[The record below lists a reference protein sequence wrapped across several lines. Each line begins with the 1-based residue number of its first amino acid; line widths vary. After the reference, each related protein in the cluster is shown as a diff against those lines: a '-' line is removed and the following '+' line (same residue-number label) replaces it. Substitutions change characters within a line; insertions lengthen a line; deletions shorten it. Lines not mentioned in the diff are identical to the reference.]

1 MKTEAVWFQSGDA
14 RLCGMMYSPDVL
26 PAPALLICH
35 GLNARGSSGL
45 RLYARLAEKA
55 CKEGI
60 VALVFDFRGVG
71 KSTGEFDY
79 GLGEQEDVK
88 CALDYLASRPEV
100 LPNKT
105 FVVGHSLGGA
115 VSIYAVQNETQVKG
129 LILWSTPKNH
139 DYNVKK
145 FIRRRRGRRGLCK
158 FFLFLYLDRIFDVSR
173 LFKLEVYGVNLRPKY
188 VKGKLMKLRESEA
201 VSALRGIPLLVVIGS
216 SDSIVGVDEAQEIFD
231 SAHEPKSLVVIDSAD
246 HIYRGKEEELI
257 NKTIDW
263 IRKWI

>member
-1 MKTEAVWFQSGDA
+1 VKTEEVWFQSGGA

-55 CKEGI
+55 CKEGL
-60 VALVFDFRGVG
+60 VVLVFDFRGVG

-79 GLGEQEDVK
+79 GLGEQDDVK
-88 CALDYLASRPEV
+88 RALDYLASRPEV

-115 VSIYAVQNETQVKG
+115 VSIYAVQNETRIKG
-129 LILWSTPKNH
+129 LVLWSTPKNH

-145 FIRRRRGRRGLCK
+145 FIRRRRGRLGLCK
-158 FFLFLYLDRIFDVSR
+158 FYLFSYLDRVFDVSR

-201 VSALRGIPLLVVIGS
+201 VSTLMGIPLLVVIGS

-231 SAHEPKSLVVIDSAD
+231 SAHEPKSRVVIDSAD
-246 HIYRGKEEELI
+246 HIYKGKEEELI